1 VDGVA
6 EGCAVVFCHFRVAAQ
21 NVVVLGI
28 LTLVEGTSGGSIG
41 TCIGPAGPAWSEP
54 AGRWFVLICE
64 EGLVPPIN
72 TNSSDKCLRQIEAT
86 KEKTRGKGV

>member
-1 VDGVA
+1 LELGGAVPVVNGVA
-6 EGCAVVFCHFRVAAQ
+6 ERGIVLLCHLRVAAQ

-28 LTLVEGTSGGSIG
+28 LALVEGPV
-41 TCIGPAGPAWSEP
+41 GPAGPACIEA

-72 TNSSDKCLRQIEAT
+72 TNSSDIRLR
-86 KEKTRGKGV
+86 